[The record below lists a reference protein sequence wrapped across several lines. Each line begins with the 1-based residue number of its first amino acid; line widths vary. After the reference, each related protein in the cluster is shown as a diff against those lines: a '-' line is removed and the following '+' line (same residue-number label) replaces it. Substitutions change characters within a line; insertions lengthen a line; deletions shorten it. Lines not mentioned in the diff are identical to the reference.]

1 MDPRDQALLAA
12 CPVVAAPR
20 FGALP
25 DMGNGQR
32 IIVARNGWFVQT
44 RLK

>member
-32 IIVARNGWFVQT
+32 II
-44 RLK
+44 